1 MAKEYTDLCA
11 FKRFLKSHKIF
22 NEYKKELRKQ
32 HPHGYWS
39 KEISAQSKK
48 HPTGLYDIINYSLSW
63 VSVSEFEDP
72 PKIHRAWNNYWLDH
86 CSIRYWKKFSNKF
99 PDYMIRELHNRG
111 KIR

>member
-22 NEYKKELRKQ
+22 NEYKKELKKQ

-39 KEISAQSKK
+39 KEISVQSKK
-48 HPTGLYDIINYSLSW
+48 CSTGLHDIINCSLRW
-63 VSVSEFEDP
+63 ATVSEFEDP
-72 PKIHRAWNNYWLDH
+72 SRISSAWNTYWIDRCGVH
-86 CSIRYWKKFSNKF
+86 YWKKFGNRF
-99 PDYMIRELHNRG
+99 PEYMKRELRNRG

>member
-48 HPTGLYDIINYSLSW
+48 HPTGLYD
-63 VSVSEFEDP
+63 
-72 PKIHRAWNNYWLDH
+72 
-86 CSIRYWKKFSNKF
+86 
-99 PDYMIRELHNRG
+99 M
-111 KIR
+111 

>member
-32 HPHGYWS
+32 HSRGYWS

-48 HPTGLYDIINYSLSW
+48 HPTGLYDIINCSLGW
-63 VSVSEFEDP
+63 IRVREFEDP
-72 PKIHRAWNNYWLDH
+72 ARISSAWNTYWIGH
-86 CSIRYWKKFSNKF
+86 CGMHYWKRFGDKF
-99 PDYMIRELHNRG
+99 PDYMKQTLRNRG
-111 KIR
+111 RIR

>member
-22 NEYKKELRKQ
+22 NEYKKELKKQ
-32 HPHGYWS
+32 HPRGYWS
-39 KEISAQSKK
+39 KTISVQSKK
-48 HPTGLYDIINYSLSW
+48 HPAGLHDAINCSLSW

-72 PKIHRAWNNYWLDH
+72 ARISRAWNNYWLDH
-86 CSIRYWKKFSNKF
+86 CGMYYWKRFGDKF
-99 PDYMIRELHNRG
+99 PDYLKQELRNRG